1 MDNNYSA
8 NFQFISIGKYAT
20 DSDHSLIYL
29 FDFLKYEW
37 KNRHYFIVF
46 CLFLPAILMASTMFS
61 ETLAEDS
68 AFFVLI
74 GLLNIVTMA
83 LTLSR
88 RGENYLCSM
97 LGGKKILREEHEM
110 YLLMPFTEVV
120 EKCRRDGLDLPEEIT
135 PFVVPSEAP
144 FAVAVGRHTVLLS
157 EGMME
162 LNDTAFQTVVENQ
175 LFRIHKRVPDLIRAV
190 FGSNLVTVF
199 VLIPIVFF
207 LHIEKKH
214 GGYRVDIF
222 GSIHSDSRD
231 AAIILFLVTGTVLC
245 ACVLWISL
253 ISSASKEPIFEAD
266 EYGCRCGHGEYLICY
281 LDNMDDYNLPLMF
294 ELAKCIVP
302 GKDQRIS
309 RIQRMCAA

>member
-1 MDNNYSA
+1 MDNNYA
-8 NFQFISIGKYAT
+8 DDTQFTNIGKSAT
-20 DSDHSLIYL
+20 KSEHSLIYM

-37 KNRHYFIVF
+37 KNRHYFFVF
-46 CLFLPAILMASTMFS
+46 CLFLPVILMASTMFS

-68 AFFVLI
+68 ALFVLI
-74 GLLNIVTMA
+74 GLLNVVTMA

-88 RGENYLCSM
+88 RGEHYLCSI

-135 PFVVPSEAP
+135 PFVVSSEAP

-157 EGMME
+157 EGMMD

-175 LFRIHKRVPDLIRAV
+175 LFRIHKRVPDLIRAA
-190 FGSNLVTVF
+190 FGSNLVTIF
-199 VLIPIVFF
+199 ALIPIVIF
-207 LHIEKKH
+207 LHIEKKY
-214 GGYRVDIF
+214 GGYRVGLF
-222 GSIHSDSRD
+222 GSIDSDSRD
-231 AAIILFLVTGTVLC
+231 AAIILFFVTGAVLC
-245 ACVLWISL
+245 ACMLWIVL
-253 ISSASKEPIFEAD
+253 IYSASKESIFEAD

-281 LDNMDDYNLPLMF
+281 LDNMDDYDLPLMF
-294 ELAKCIVP
+294 ELAKHIMP

>member
-46 CLFLPAILMASTMFS
+46 CLFLPAILMASAMFS

-120 EKCRRDGLDLPEEIT
+120 EKCRRDG
-135 PFVVPSEAP
+135 
-144 FAVAVGRHTVLLS
+144 
-157 EGMME
+157 
-162 LNDTAFQTVVENQ
+162 
-175 LFRIHKRVPDLIRAV
+175 
-190 FGSNLVTVF
+190 
-199 VLIPIVFF
+199 
-207 LHIEKKH
+207 
-214 GGYRVDIF
+214 
-222 GSIHSDSRD
+222 
-231 AAIILFLVTGTVLC
+231 
-245 ACVLWISL
+245 
-253 ISSASKEPIFEAD
+253 
-266 EYGCRCGHGEYLICY
+266 
-281 LDNMDDYNLPLMF
+281 
-294 ELAKCIVP
+294 
-302 GKDQRIS
+302 
-309 RIQRMCAA
+309 